1 MPFLVNLYFKEYF
14 MYIEQIYTSCLA
26 EASYYVESNGEAII
40 IDPIRE
46 TEPYLKRAA
55 ERGAKIKYIFET
67 HFHADFI
74 SGHLDL
80 SKATGAP
87 IVYGPTAQTNYS
99 IISANDNQVF
109 NIGNISLKVLHTP
122 GHTPEST
129 CYLLLDSQQQP
140 YCIFTGDTLFVGD
153 VGRPD
158 LLDGIMTKEDLAG
171 MLYESLNT
179 KIKPLSDDI
188 IVYPA
193 HGAGSSCGK
202 NIGKETFSTIGE
214 QRKNNYALADVTK
227 EKFIELLTTDLPAP
241 PAYFFED
248 ARINKMGYLSI
259 DEVRIKGL
267 HNLSVEGLK
276 QHIANGGILIDTRD
290 PDVFEKGF
298 VPQSINIGLNG
309 QYAIWAATLFNL
321 NQSIALVTE
330 PGAEKESVNRLARV
344 GFENFVGV
352 LEGGFETWQSNQE
365 PIDQIASIEPEALS
379 TFLETHQIL
388 DVRRKGEYDNGHL
401 IDAQLVPLEGFEA
414 NAKKLDP
421 SSPYLIHCAGG
432 YRSMIAASWLKK
444 IGHKNVVNIYGG
456 YAKIKTVVAELVA

>member
-1 MPFLVNLYFKEYF
+1 
-14 MYIEQIYTSCLA
+14 MYVEQIYTNCLA

-46 TEPYLKRAA
+46 TEPYLKKAT

-74 SGHLDL
+74 SGHIDL

-87 IVYGPTAQTNYS
+87 IVYGPTAQTDYS
-99 IISANDNQVF
+99 IISAYDNQIF

-129 CYLLLDSQQQP
+129 CYLLLDTQQKA

-158 LLDGIMTKEDLAG
+158 LLDGKMTKEALAG
-171 MLYESLNT
+171 MMFESLNT
-179 KIKPLSDDI
+179 KIKPLADDI

-227 EKFIELLTTDLPAP
+227 EKFIELLTTDLSAP

-248 ARINKMGYLSI
+248 ARINRMGYLSI
-259 DEVRIKGL
+259 DEVRSKGL
-267 HNLSVEGLK
+267 NHLSVLLLK
-276 QHIANGGILIDTRD
+276 QHIANGGVVIDTRN
-290 PDVFEKGF
+290 PEVFEQGF

-321 NQSIALVTE
+321 KQAIALVTE
-330 PGAEKESVNRLARV
+330 IGAETESINRLARV

-352 LEGGFETWQSNQE
+352 LEGGFAAWHTSNE
-365 PIDQIASIEPEALS
+365 PVDQITSIEPEDLPAHI
-379 TFLETHQIL
+379 ETYQIL
-388 DVRRKGEYDNGHL
+388 DVRRKGEYDSGHL
-401 IDAQLVPLEGFEA
+401 MDAQLIPLEGFET
-414 NAKKLDP
+414 
-421 SSPYLIHCAGG
+421 SSKDLNQDKAYLIHCAGG

-444 IGHKNVVNIYGG
+444 QGIKQIVNVNGG
-456 YAKIKTVVAELVA
+456 YARIKTAVAELVV